1 MAKTFFEVLEEQ
13 IRSELRSEIEA
24 EIHSQLRAKLG
35 QVAPAGQE
43 TGTVRQA
50 SSDLTG
56 RLETWLATRLETT
69 VFASRAAGAK
79 AYGGQPKAGKTGAT
93 SAQPVRALTG
103 QTPAKAQDLFKPEAI
118 ADLCAAE
125 LLRRYGGRLGEEFSE
140 GQLKTA
146 WRKAALQ
153 THPDR
158 FAQSDAITQ
167 ARMAIAFRE
176 LCNAYEQLL
185 LAFEGQRGNEAAA

>member
-35 QVAPAGQE
+35 QVGQDA
-43 TGTVRQA
+43 GTVKA
-50 SSDLTG
+50 ATGDLTG
-56 RLETWLATRLETT
+56 RLESWLATRLETT

-79 AYGGQPKAGKTGAT
+79 AYGASPAKAGKT
-93 SAQPVRALTG
+93 SAQPVQALTG
-103 QTPAKAQDLFKPEAI
+103 QTPSKAQDQYKPESI

-125 LLRRYGGRLGEEFSE
+125 LLRRYGGKLGEEFTE

-185 LAFEGQRGNEAAA
+185 LAFEQKRGQEAAA